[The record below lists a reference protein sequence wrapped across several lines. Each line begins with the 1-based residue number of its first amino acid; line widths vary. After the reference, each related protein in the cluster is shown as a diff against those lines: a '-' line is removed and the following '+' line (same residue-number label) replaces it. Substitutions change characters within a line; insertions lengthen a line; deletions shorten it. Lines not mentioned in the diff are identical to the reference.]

1 MTRYGFAIK
10 ALPKGAKP
18 FGQEDDENEETP
30 GLETSSPGASDSD
43 TSLDPADE
51 LPEDP
56 TAAPAAPAE
65 DPTAPPEDPSASP
78 AGDAPPEGDGTGQEP
93 ADAPPQPEDDS
104 RPWAGDEYNEGDET
118 DPNGPQSWSA
128 FTGSNGEQA
137 WLDKAQ
143 DGTLT
148 GWVRDSSGQ
157 VWRYTDP
164 DAWAL
169 DVDGAQMTQTHHNG
183 EDNAQAAGD
192 GTQGGQ
198 APDDRGKQ
206 DLMFAGQ

>member
-1 MTRYGFAIK
+1 VTRYGFAIK

-18 FGQEDDENEETP
+18 FGQEDDKNKENP

-56 TAAPAAPAE
+56 TAAPFAPAD
-65 DPTAPPEDPSASP
+65 DPAAPPEDPAASP
-78 AGDAPPEGDGTGQEP
+78 AGDAPPAGDGTGEEP
-93 ADAPPQPEDDS
+93 TDAPPQPEGDS
-104 RPWAGDEYNEGDET
+104 RPWAGDEYNEGEET
-118 DPNGPQSWSA
+118 DPDGPLSWSA
-128 FTGSNGEQA
+128 FTGGNGEQA

-148 GWVRDSSGQ
+148 GWVRDSTGQ

-169 DVDGAQMTQTHHNG
+169 DVDGAHMTQTHHNG

-198 APDDRGKQ
+198 PPDDRGKQ

>member
-18 FGQEDDENEETP
+18 FGQEDDDENDETP
-30 GLETSSPGASDSD
+30 GLETASPGASDS
-43 TSLDPADE
+43 SQEPADE
-51 LPEDP
+51 LPDDP
-56 TAAPAAPAE
+56 SVPPFAPVDDAAAPAE
-65 DPTAPPEDPSASP
+65 DPAAVP
-78 AGDAPPEGDGTGQEP
+78 AEGATPEGDDAGGEP
-93 ADAPPQPEDDS
+93 ADGAPPQPEDDS

-137 WLDKAQ
+137 WLDKGT

-148 GWVRDSSGQ
+148 GWVRDATGQ

-183 EDNAQAAGD
+183 EDSAQPAVD
-192 GTQGGQ
+192 GASGGQ
-198 APDDRGKQ
+198 PPGDRGKQ